1 MQKRK
6 ISFSI
11 LTLCIFI
18 FAAILFSASV
28 YYRFYYVDVDPEQL
42 FYTLMETKSASPDVV
57 WVVVGFIG
65 IPTLII
71 SVIITYLFLSSRN
84 GFEYKK
90 TYNKKIRIIALVLSF
105 VLLFTNIYAT
115 LKVAKID
122 EFIRYQSNEGT
133 FIEEN
138 YVDPKTTNISFP
150 DEKRN
155 LILIFAESMES
166 SYTSFENGGCW
177 NTDLIPELYNLA
189 NENINFSHNE
199 KLGGAKRTY
208 GMTWTTAGMTAT
220 LFGLPLKIKGNQ
232 YGVGTEFLPGA
243 YSMFEILQDNGYEI
257 LSISGSDGEFGGKAQ
272 MLKDHGNIKDFDY
285 FDAIDEGKI
294 PSNYFKFWGY
304 EDTKL
309 FEYSKEKITNMANG
323 DKPFMVTVETID
335 THYPDGYRCEECESI
350 YGYQYLDVVRCASK
364 QISSFIDWVQQ
375 QTWYENTTIVVIG
388 DHLTMK
394 SNMFGDD
401 QSNNRTTFNL
411 FVNSVTQGEN
421 IKNRQF
427 MTADMFPTILA
438 SIGCEIEG
446 EKLGLGTNLFS
457 KSQTLYEEFGYDYVN
472 EEFKKKSIFYTNEIM

>member
-6 ISFSI
+6 ILFSI

-18 FAAILFSASV
+18 FTAIIFSASV

-71 SVIITYLFLSSRN
+71 SAIVFYLFLSAKN

-90 TYNKKIRIIALVLSF
+90 SYNKGVRITAFILSF
-105 VLLFTNIYAT
+105 VLLIINIFTI
-115 LKVAKID
+115 LKVARID
-122 EFIRYQSNEGT
+122 EFIKYQYSNGT
-133 FIEEN
+133 FIEEQ
-138 YVDPKTTNISFP
+138 YVNPKETNIKFP
-150 DEKRN
+150 EKKQN

-166 SYTSFENGGCW
+166 SYTSIENGGYW
-177 NTDLIPELYNLA
+177 SVDLIPELYELA
-189 NENINFSHNE
+189 NENVNFSHNE

-232 YGVGTEFLPGA
+232 YGIGTKFLPGA

-257 LSISGSDGEFGGKAQ
+257 LSISGSDSEFGGKAQ

-285 FDAIDEGKI
+285 FDAIEEGKI
-294 PSNYFKFWGY
+294 SKDYFEFWGY
-304 EDTKL
+304 EDVKL
-309 FEYSKEKITNMANG
+309 FEYSKEKITNLANG
-323 DKPFMVTVETID
+323 DKPFMVTVETLD
-335 THYPDGYRCEECESI
+335 THYPDGYRCAKCESI
-350 YGYQYLDVVRCASK
+350 YGYQYPDVIRCSSR
-364 QISSFIDWVQQ
+364 QITSFIKWAQEQ
-375 QTWYENTTIVVIG
+375 SWYENTTIVVVG

-394 SNMFGDD
+394 SNMFNDS
-401 QSNNRTTFNL
+401 QNNDRTTFNL
-411 FVNSVTQGEN
+411 FVNSIAKSDN

-427 MTADMFPTILA
+427 MTADMFPTILSA
-438 SIGCEIEG
+438 IGCEIDG
-446 EKLGLGTNLFS
+446 DRLGLGTNLFS
-457 KSQTLYEEFGYDYVN
+457 KSQTLYEEFGYEFVN
-472 EEFKKKSIFYTNEIM
+472 EEFKKKSIFYTDKIL